1 MFLPVVFCMFGA
13 RFFLVVLCAS
23 LAVMADL
30 AQLLDQIAALSPED
44 RARAT
49 AALDVKQEG
58 EAAATRAKPMHTHS
72 SPQLKISNFS
82 GDSSSKGDVSYDQWK
97 FEVKSLMRDKLY
109 HEGVVLQA
117 IRRSVRGSA
126 AEVLMTLGE
135 DVSVDTALTK
145 FDHMFG
151 NVLPAEI
158 LLEQFFSARQKDSES
173 VTSYAC
179 RLEELLAQV
188 SKKQSDILSKEATQG
203 MLRTKFYSGLRT
215 ELRRQVRY
223 MFDREGS
230 TYDDLLVLA
239 RTTEMEESKESEKKA
254 KVSQATVVDSDIS
267 KKMDRLLST
276 LEDVQSRLKALE
288 TKDQSFSQ
296 TAQKSAAGPQGTQTG
311 GQQGASRSSGK
322 SKSGQFQ
329 FRGRCFKCGKWGH
342 RNFECP
348 ENSQQPTAG
357 GSS

>member
-1 MFLPVVFCMFGA
+1 MFGNH
-13 RFFLVVLCAS
+13 FFLVVLCTS
-23 LAVMADL
+23 LTVMADL
-30 AQLLDQIAALSPED
+30 DQVLDQIAALSPQD

-49 AALDVKQEG
+49 AALNVKQEDG
-58 EAAATRAKPMHTHS
+58 AASTAGMRPMHTHS

-97 FEVKSLMRDKLY
+97 FEIKSLMRDKLY

-135 DVSVDTALTK
+135 DASVDVALTK

-179 RLEELLAQV
+179 RLEELLVQV
-188 SKKQSDILSKEATQG
+188 NKKQSDILSKEATQG

-223 MFDREGS
+223 MFDKEGS

-254 KVSQATVVDSDIS
+254 KVSQVTVADSDIS
-267 KKMDRLLST
+267 KKMDRVLSA

-288 TKDQSFSQ
+288 TKDQSFGHTTQ
-296 TAQKSAAGPQGTQTG
+296 SAATGSQRTQPGSEQGVN
-311 GQQGASRSSGK
+311 RSGSK
-322 SKSGQFQ
+322 SKSGKFQ
-329 FRGRCFKCGKWGH
+329 FHGRCFKCGKWGH

-357 GSS
+357 GST